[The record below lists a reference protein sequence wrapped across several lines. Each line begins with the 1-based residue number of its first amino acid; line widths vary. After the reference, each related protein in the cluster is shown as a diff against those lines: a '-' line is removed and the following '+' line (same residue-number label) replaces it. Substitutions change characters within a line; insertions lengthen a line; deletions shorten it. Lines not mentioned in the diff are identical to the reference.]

1 MMSEDVL
8 IDPLKQYFS
17 TPRTRVVVAAISSA
31 ITWFAWAYWA
41 NRHDPH
47 QAIISAFYQGGV
59 NLFTTA
65 VGSTALEWLFKK
77 IGNGVFGRI
86 SCVAIVSSCSLCL
99 MLLAHIYAHTPNLL
113 LTILPV
119 YTVVILFCSSYIFGL
134 YKIKTTYENKEV
146 AM

>member
-1 MMSEDVL
+1 MSEDVL
-8 IDPLKQYFS
+8 IEPIKQYLS
-17 TPRTRVVVAAISSA
+17 TPRARVVVAAISSA

-47 QAIISAFYQGGV
+47 QAVVSAFYQGGV

-65 VGSTALEWLFKK
+65 VGSTALEWLFRKMGDS
-77 IGNGVFGRI
+77 ILGRL

-99 MLLAHIYAHTPNLL
+99 MLTAHLLAHTPNLL

-119 YTVVILFCSSYIFGL
+119 YVVVVLYCGSYIFGL